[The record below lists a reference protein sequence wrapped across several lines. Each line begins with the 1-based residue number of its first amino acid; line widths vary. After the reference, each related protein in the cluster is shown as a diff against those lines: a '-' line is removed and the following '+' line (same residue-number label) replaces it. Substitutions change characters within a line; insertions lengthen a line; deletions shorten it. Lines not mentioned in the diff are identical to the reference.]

1 MKMATCK
8 GLESMQSCRSDKNR
22 ACSCHADKVG
32 KGSPHPRALFP
43 TQPAQRHR
51 QPDPP
56 VEPDVLFTGE
66 PKPAPAEPDVLFTGE
81 PKPAPAE
88 PDVLFT
94 GEPADPSTE

>member
-1 MKMATCK
+1 MSMTAT
-8 GLESMQSCRSDKNR
+8 SDLVEL
-22 ACSCHADKVG
+22 ALDSDALGHALTAA
-32 KGSPHPRALFP
+32 STAS
-43 TQPAQRHR
+43 